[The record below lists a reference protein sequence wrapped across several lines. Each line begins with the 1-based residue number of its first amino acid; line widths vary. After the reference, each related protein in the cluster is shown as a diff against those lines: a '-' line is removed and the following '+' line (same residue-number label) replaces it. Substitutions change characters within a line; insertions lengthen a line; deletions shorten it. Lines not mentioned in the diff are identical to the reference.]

1 MAGCGEGVR
10 HHADHVGKEYE
21 EEEREDEREEAQAF
35 FTSGRADHVGDEAIA
50 DLGHGLRTARH
61 QRLLGSGVAEE
72 GDAEHHAQQHEAGGV
87 GEGNVD
93 IAEAQV
99 QPLRDLELVDRI
111 NRGVLQS
118 EVHSFPV
125 PSVGASGSDKF
136 PSARAFSSR

>member
-1 MAGCGEGVR
+1 MYWGQASQPRLQKARGLILLDFYSVGVR
-10 HHADHVGKEYE
+10 YSA
-21 EEEREDEREEAQAF
+21 A
-35 FTSGRADHVGDEAIA
+35 TSSSAACRSTETS
-50 DLGHGLRTARH
+50 LENKRF
-61 QRLLGSGVAEE
+61 LGSGVAEE